1 MKCNLRTTTL
11 VFLALYSCALG
22 GAQQQVSQASIGIFE
37 ARGDV
42 GETPKKG
49 SVEYDAATGEYRV
62 TGGGANIWATIDAF
76 QFAWKRLAGDVT
88 VTADVHFIGVGKA
101 GHRKAVLMIRQGL
114 EPGAAYADVA
124 LHGDGLTSLQF
135 RPVAGVETQEVKA
148 EASAPPRIRIERHGN
163 QFTMY
168 VGNPGEEMKLSGTAT
183 VALQDPV
190 YVGIGVCS
198 HDADTLEA
206 AVFSNVQVS
215 GGTLQEAAT
224 VSNDPVP
231 ATARPHHDARARRR
245 SQISV
250 YDLGSKS
257 ISVIYASD
265 NVFEAPNWSPDG
277 KYLLANSGGNLFRI
291 PLDRTNAVEP
301 RKMNL
306 GSVSHCNNDHGI
318 SRDGAWLALS
328 AESGLPESQ
337 VFLARIDGSNPKLMT
352 PKAPSYFHGWS
363 PDGRW
368 LAFVGE
374 RNGIFNIYRVAVSGG
389 EEQRLTSHATY
400 DDGPDYSPDGKWI
413 YFNSNRSGSWDIW
426 RMPADGAGANDR
438 KAEQVTRDELEDW
451 FPHPSPDGK
460 WMVFLSF
467 PKGTQGHDEEIEVEL
482 RMMPLPGAKLRPAPI
497 QVLTKVLGGQ
507 GTINVNSWS
516 PDSSKF
522 AFVSYQLGQEP

>member
-22 GAQQQVSQASIGIFE
+22 GAQQKVSQASIGIFE

-328 AESGLPESQ
+328 AESQADDAEGSQLLSWLVAGWTLAGFRRRAERDFQYLPGSGVRRRGTAADFARHLRRWSGLFARRQ
-337 VFLARIDGSNPKLMT
+337 VDLLQLQS
-352 PKAPSYFHGWS
+352 
-363 PDGRW
+363 
-368 LAFVGE
+368 VGE
-374 RNGIFNIYRVAVSGG
+374 LGHLADAGG
-389 EEQRLTSHATY
+389 RGGRERPQSR
-400 DDGPDYSPDGKWI
+400 
-413 YFNSNRSGSWDIW
+413 
-426 RMPADGAGANDR
+426 AGDAR
-438 KAEQVTRDELEDW
+438 
-451 FPHPSPDGK
+451 
-460 WMVFLSF
+460 
-467 PKGTQGHDEEIEVEL
+467 
-482 RMMPLPGAKLRPAPI
+482 
-497 QVLTKVLGGQ
+497 
-507 GTINVNSWS
+507 
-516 PDSSKF
+516 
-522 AFVSYQLGQEP
+522 